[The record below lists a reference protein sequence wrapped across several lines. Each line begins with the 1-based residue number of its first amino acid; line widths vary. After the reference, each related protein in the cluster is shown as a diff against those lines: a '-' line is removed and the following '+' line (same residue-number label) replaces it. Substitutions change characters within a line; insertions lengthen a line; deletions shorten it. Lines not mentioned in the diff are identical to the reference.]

1 MSCIACVIVNKSH
14 IFPFTLETD
23 GILLGLT
30 VAELP
35 LVDSLPTLEILSNL
49 QNLPNLSDYD
59 IDENIEPNINCDYLN
74 VQEMQVLE
82 VSPNAFKLQHL
93 NVRSLTL
100 HFDELFSLLGGT
112 GINFQV
118 IGLSEIK
125 VSVNSP
131 ISTNINIPGYNFHHT
146 PSLSAAGG
154 VGIYVNS
161 LLKANKR
168 LDLSTN
174 TCDFETVWIE
184 IENAKLKNILC
195 CCAYRH
201 PSSEVANFNNHIQE
215 LLSILANENKT
226 TFIMGDFNLNLLNSE
241 NHALTSDFINT
252 MFANHFQPLILHPT
266 RVTDSSA
273 TLIDNI
279 FSNDVSCTVT
289 SGNILIQSSDHFPHF
304 SIHSNSAPDLG
315 HCSYLAYDYKNFNQS
330 KCLDDYLSLD
340 FTFLDGYGHAVNHN
354 FDKVLSLLNQLI
366 DKHCPKKKLNKKSLK
381 LKNTPWINNQIQKMM
396 RIRDRLLQQSKL
408 TDSCELYTYY
418 KQFCN
423 RVVNEL
429 KNSKKNYFQTYF
441 AENKSNMKQFLYI
454 SHSTWRG
461 LFCNPLT

>member
-1 MSCIACVIVNKSH
+1 MSCIACVIFNKSQ

-23 GILLGLT
+23 EILLGLN

-35 LVDSLPTLEILSNL
+35 LVDSLPTLEILSKL

-59 IDENIEPNINCDYLN
+59 IDENIKPNINCDYLN

-82 VSPNAFKLQHL
+82 VSPNDFKLLHL

-112 GINFQV
+112 GINFHV

-184 IENAKLKNILC
+184 IENAKSKNILC
-195 CCAYRH
+195 YCAYRH

-215 LLSILANENKT
+215 ILSIIANENKT

-252 MFANHFQPLILHPT
+252 MFANHFQPLILHLLD
-266 RVTDSSA
+266 VTL
-273 TLIDNI
+273 TFI
-279 FSNDVSCTVT
+279 FTMT
-289 SGNILIQSSDHFPHF
+289 
-304 SIHSNSAPDLG
+304 
-315 HCSYLAYDYKNFNQS
+315 
-330 KCLDDYLSLD
+330 
-340 FTFLDGYGHAVNHN
+340 
-354 FDKVLSLLNQLI
+354 SLLPLCYLVLLI
-366 DKHCPKKKLNKKSLK
+366 IS
-381 LKNTPWINNQIQKMM
+381 
-396 RIRDRLLQQSKL
+396 
-408 TDSCELYTYY
+408 
-418 KQFCN
+418 F
-423 RVVNEL
+423 RVIL
-429 KNSKKNYFQTYF
+429 
-441 AENKSNMKQFLYI
+441 
-454 SHSTWRG
+454 
-461 LFCNPLT
+461 C